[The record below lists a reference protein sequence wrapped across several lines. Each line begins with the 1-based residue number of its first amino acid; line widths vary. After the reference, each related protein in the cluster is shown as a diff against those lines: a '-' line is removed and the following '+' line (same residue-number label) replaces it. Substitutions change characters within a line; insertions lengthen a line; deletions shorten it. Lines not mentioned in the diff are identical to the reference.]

1 MACSV
6 GEEPFTVR
14 APGKLDLAAG
24 ARIGIKWAREA
35 QHFFHAGD
43 GRRVGTV
50 QDAAVA
56 A

>member
-1 MACSV
+1 
-6 GEEPFTVR
+6 VR
-14 APGKLDLAAG
+14 APGKLDLGAG
-24 ARIGIKWAREA
+24 ARIGVAWRRED